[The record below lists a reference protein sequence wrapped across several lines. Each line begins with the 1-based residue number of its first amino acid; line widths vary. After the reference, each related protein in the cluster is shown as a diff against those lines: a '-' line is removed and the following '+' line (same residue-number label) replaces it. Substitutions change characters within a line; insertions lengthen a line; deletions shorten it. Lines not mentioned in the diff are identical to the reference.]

1 MLFNRFPFV
10 GMIVLFFLLLF
21 GSMYFESNTRRTRV
35 EYFDVPCLNKT
46 TEFVGELKVKSISEI
61 GYVSIAKYELEA
73 QQDGHEELQDSNKI
87 IHGGTFT
94 FVGYDVEITEG
105 PLSGLGGGS
114 IPYYLVEDNRS
125 HQKYWVSYFMVDA
138 TSCKLVKGFSDNAFN
153 VLELTDKS
161 FRKKEIQ
168 LAKLTF
174 MKQLHDALEALLIV
188 VKKSY

>member
-1 MLFNRFPFV
+1 
-10 GMIVLFFLLLF
+10 
-21 GSMYFESNTRRTRV
+21 
-35 EYFDVPCLNKT
+35 
-46 TEFVGELKVKSISEI
+46 
-61 GYVSIAKYELEA
+61 
-73 QQDGHEELQDSNKI
+73 
-87 IHGGTFT
+87 
-94 FVGYDVEITEG
+94 
-105 PLSGLGGGS
+105 
-114 IPYYLVEDNRS
+114 
-125 HQKYWVSYFMVDA
+125 MVDA